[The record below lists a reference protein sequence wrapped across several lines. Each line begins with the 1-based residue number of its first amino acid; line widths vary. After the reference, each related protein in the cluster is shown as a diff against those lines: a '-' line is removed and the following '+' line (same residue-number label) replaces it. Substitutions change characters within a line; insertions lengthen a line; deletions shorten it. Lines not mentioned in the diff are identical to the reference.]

1 MSWCG
6 GVSICVYD
14 ISIKHARYTTTTMEY
29 KRANS
34 THTSTTKHSKPTD
47 FIAKNHK
54 HAITKEWVKVSI
66 DAC

>member
-34 THTSTTKHSKPTD
+34 THINNKTQQT
-47 FIAKNHK
+47 N
-54 HAITKEWVKVSI
+54 
-66 DAC
+66 